1 MHQPLHYTATNSV
14 AEILEN
20 PNITFES
27 IMKCDV
33 ASERPLRQQC
43 ALWQPHGVYRRRRAH
58 EQGTHGTRI
67 LDQKIKVVAAPE
79 QGTLRGSANTERV
92 PRALTAA
99 GRQRLDGMR
108 LTQRPVACTA
118 VSSPM

>member
-43 ALWQPHGVYRRRRAH
+43 ALWQPHGVYRRRKHMSKELTAPASS
-58 EQGTHGTRI
+58 TRRSRSWRP
-67 LDQKIKVVAAPE
+67 LSRS
-79 QGTLRGSANTERV
+79 TRRGSANTERV
-92 PRALTAA
+92 PRALSAA

-108 LTQRPVACTA
+108 LT
-118 VSSPM
+118 